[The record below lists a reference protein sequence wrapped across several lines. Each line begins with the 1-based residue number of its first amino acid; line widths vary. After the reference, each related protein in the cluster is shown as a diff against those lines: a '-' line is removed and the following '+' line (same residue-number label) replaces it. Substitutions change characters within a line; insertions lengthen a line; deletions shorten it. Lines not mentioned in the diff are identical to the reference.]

1 VPKIQTNIAIRSLM
15 APQIILIISLL
26 LHKTSSLPSWY

>member
-1 VPKIQTNIAIRSLM
+1 M
-15 APQIILIISLL
+15 ALQIILKISLL